1 MEQLRQE
8 AALLGLELSPEQIKA
23 FEHYRQL
30 LQAWNQR
37 INLTSIDDDDGIRV
51 RHFLDSLVCATVTGN
66 LDGRKVIDVGAGA
79 GFPGLPL
86 KILYPQMHLTLVESV
101 TKKAHFLETVV
112 QELALSDVLVLDVRA
127 ETVGQDGAY
136 REAYDWAIARA
147 VAPLNLLAEYLLP
160 LCRVGGRVL
169 AMKGERGPSE
179 VEAALR
185 AVSTL
190 GGAQPKLHPV
200 RLPQR
205 DEPSYLIII
214 GKLAHTPS
222 RYPRR
227 PGIPAKRP
235 L

>member
-1 MEQLRQE
+1 MCIRD
-8 AALLGLELSPEQIKA
+8 
-23 FEHYRQL
+23 R

-37 INLTSIDDDDGIRV
+37 INLTSIDDDEGVRV
-51 RHFLDSLVCATVTGN
+51 RHFLDSLICATVAGN
-66 LDGRKVIDVGAGA
+66 LDGQKVVDVGAGA

-86 KILYPQMHLTLVESV
+86 KILFPHMHLTLVESV
-101 TKKAHFLETVV
+101 TKKARFLETVI
-112 QELALSDVLVLDVRA
+112 QELALTEVLVLDARA
-127 ETVGQDGAY
+127 EVVGQDNAC

-179 VEAALR
+179 VEVALR
-185 AVSTL
+185 AISTL
-190 GGAQPKLHPV
+190 GGGQPKLHPV

-205 DEPSYLIII
+205 DELSYLIVIE
-214 GKLAHTPS
+214 KTAHTPS

-227 PGIPAKRP
+227 PGMPAKRP